1 MLTGLARDLAK
12 VLVTSSPSQ
21 PPVTSAQGDVVLP
34 GFPGRKAQ
42 RYLEIQMNN
51 KKNRGSHLKSN
62 FMTLNTL
69 SNIRGSK
76 KCQEWIG

>member
-21 PPVTSAQGDVVLP
+21 PPVTLAQGDVMLS

-42 RYLEIQMNN
+42 RYLEIQMN
-51 KKNRGSHLKSN
+51 KSLFKNWDLYLKSN
-62 FMTLNTL
+62 FM
-69 SNIRGSK
+69 K
-76 KCQEWIG
+76 